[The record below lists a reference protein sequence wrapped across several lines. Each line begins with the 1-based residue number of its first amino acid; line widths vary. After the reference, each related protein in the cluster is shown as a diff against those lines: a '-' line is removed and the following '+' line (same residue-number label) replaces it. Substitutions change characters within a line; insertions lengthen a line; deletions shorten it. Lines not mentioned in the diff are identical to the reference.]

1 MAPRIVMLLG
11 RGVWTR
17 GPDGWNHE
25 SFTGGAAGT
34 AAAAA
39 RLAQILSEGS
49 RGKRVVVFEPEE
61 IAHQSVECPRVSRTV
76 FASLAKVRSEFPV
89 VESGLLGWGIEPPE
103 PVQGGGFSSL
113 IHSELT
119 QGVIQ
124 ARDACTDARSELVAA
139 WSAYTAAAACIRNE
153 QLVVGPK
160 FVLML
165 LPEFTAVAVCIPGK
179 RSFKAWVGPMTDRD
193 WRAFSALIGDMD
205 TRSSP
210 SMGDGALRRGSIA
223 VIAEGDPGHHCP
235 QWDDIHRSGRVV
247 AELNLDDLARGIS
260 RIPRTHPANL
270 VEAFPRKRNLDPYL
284 AGASCLC
291 CLAMLAL
298 APSVASQ
305 RRQLRE
311 DRDAIRTRTAALELR
326 LAVLEKNREEIVRL
340 RDMIP
345 EAAEYPRSGMHE
357 TLQGLSAAIP
367 DGLTLT
373 SLLLRRNNGFELEAI
388 VVGDGINPEGL
399 RIAIEGCGLHPD
411 VRGWVFDAA
420 AGRLSVHGKIGAPR
434 T

>member
-1 MAPRIVMLLG
+1 
-11 RGVWTR
+11 
-17 GPDGWNHE
+17 
-25 SFTGGAAGT
+25 
-34 AAAAA
+34 
-39 RLAQILSEGS
+39 
-49 RGKRVVVFEPEE
+49 
-61 IAHQSVECPRVSRTV
+61 
-76 FASLAKVRSEFPV
+76 
-89 VESGLLGWGIEPPE
+89 
-103 PVQGGGFSSL
+103 
-113 IHSELT
+113 
-119 QGVIQ
+119 
-124 ARDACTDARSELVAA
+124 
-139 WSAYTAAAACIRNE
+139 
-153 QLVVGPK
+153 
-160 FVLML
+160 
-165 LPEFTAVAVCIPGK
+165 
-179 RSFKAWVGPMTDRD
+179 
-193 WRAFSALIGDMD
+193 
-205 TRSSP
+205 
-210 SMGDGALRRGSIA
+210 MGDGALRRGSIA

-235 QWDDIHRSGRVV
+235 QWDDIRRSGRVV

-305 RRQLRE
+305 RRQMRE